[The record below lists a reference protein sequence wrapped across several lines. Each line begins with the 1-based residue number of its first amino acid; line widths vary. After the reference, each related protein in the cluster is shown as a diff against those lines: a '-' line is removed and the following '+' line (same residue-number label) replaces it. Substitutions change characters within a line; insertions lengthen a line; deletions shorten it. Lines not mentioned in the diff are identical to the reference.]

1 MTALLFP
8 AVTSAPHPTRI
19 RPLRRSRCD
28 LLFLAAMDLRSPYI
42 LKLRRRIFQIRCV
55 CVWGEFC
62 AREMNALASPPCIH
76 DLRAASTERIVHVR
90 AQRQI
95 PVIMGGMPI
104 RIQTLIT
111 SLLITSRVHSGVDL
125 RPPHLI
131 YRNSVATLCWA
142 CSVDS

>member
-42 LKLRRRIFQIRCV
+42 LRLRRGIFQILCV

-62 AREMNALASPPCIH
+62 AREMIALASPPCIH

-95 PVIMGGMPI
+95 PIIMDLMPI
-104 RIQTLIT
+104 MIQTLIT
-111 SLLITSRVHSGVDL
+111 SLLTTSRVHFGVDL
-125 RPPHLI
+125 RPPNFNL
-131 YRNSVATLCWA
+131 
-142 CSVDS
+142 